1 MHVEFLVEEP
11 SAEAALQSLVP
22 RILGTEHAFEV
33 HVFQG
38 VQDLMGKLPNRLRA
52 YSTWIPDDWYIVVP
66 RDTDRADCH
75 QLKTTLD
82 TFATQAGLVTKSA
95 AGTGRFHVM
104 NRLAVEELEAWFFGD
119 VEALRAAYP
128 RVPASL
134 GKQARYREP
143 DQIGGGTKDALH
155 RLLQRNGYHREG
167 VPRIATAREIS
178 SHMDPERNRSHSFQV
193 FRDGLRALV
202 R

>member
-22 RILGTEHAFEV
+22 RILGPEHAFEV

-52 YSTWIPDDWYIVVP
+52 YSTWIPDDWYIVVL

-82 TFATQAGLVTKSA
+82 TLATQAGLVTKSA

-104 NRLAVEELEAWFFGD
+104 NRLAVEELEAWFS
-119 VEALRAAYP
+119 ATSRHSA
-128 RVPASL
+128 
-134 GKQARYREP
+134 
-143 DQIGGGTKDALH
+143 
-155 RLLQRNGYHREG
+155 
-167 VPRIATAREIS
+167 PRIPVCLPAWASRRDIARLTRSGEAPKRHCIVCCNATDTIARVC
-178 SHMDPERNRSHSFQV
+178 R
-193 FRDGLRALV
+193 GLRPRGKFRATWT
-202 R
+202 RTGIDRTASRCFGTD